1 MKDYSFGKE
10 EAKTFILRYEIDGD
24 NMIVYYANNRKDVV
38 PYNNL
43 NEHKVLSKM
52 KDQVYDCEKRFSKIR
67 FEVKTWGVC
76 LIVLLL
82 CQAFIPGSNMIAF
95 LISCVVSAVINLPIT
110 KKYNDYCKNRLFLK
124 NDMTLND
131 HLKKNSNVLLNTK
144 LNTKEFEATISSKDP
159 VFDINTIDKVS
170 YDDLK
175 TMLENIKRSQ
185 DMGYVY
191 STNQE
196 ELKEEDKGKVKVLK
210 QFL

>member
-10 EAKTFILRYEIDGD
+10 EAKTFILKYEIDGD
-24 NMIVYYANNRKDVV
+24 NIIVHYANNKKDVV

-52 KDQVYDCEKRFSKIR
+52 RDQVYDCEKRFSKTKYNIR
-67 FEVKTWGVC
+67 IYGVSLVIF
-76 LIVLLL
+76 LIFRYL
-82 CQAFIPGSNMIAF
+82 IPGSPIIS
-95 LISCVVSAVINLPIT
+95 LLLSCVVSTFVNLPIYT
-110 KKYNDYCKNRLFLK
+110 KYNDYCKNRLFLK

-159 VFDINTIDKVS
+159 VFDINTIDKVF

-210 QFL
+210 